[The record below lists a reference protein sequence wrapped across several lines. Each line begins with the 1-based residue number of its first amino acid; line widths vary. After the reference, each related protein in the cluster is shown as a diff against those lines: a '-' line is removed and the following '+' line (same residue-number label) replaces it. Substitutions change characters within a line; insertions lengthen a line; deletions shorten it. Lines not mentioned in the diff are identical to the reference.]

1 MKWSRMV
8 YNNNNNHNNSNHI
21 IISSGHNQQQH
32 LFERSGREHALVV
45 TVQGEILVC
54 GATCERHN
62 GRQPVRNMHHHIAD
76 SASDRRR
83 EHGTVDETSDTRA
96 ALPDER
102 FVASK
107 RVIPRDP
114 AGILP
119 DLVVHV
125 VSGRW
130 RTVVTACE

>member
-1 MKWSRMV
+1 MKWSTTTTITATTSSFHQV
-8 YNNNNNHNNSNHI
+8 IINNNTVRA
-21 IISSGHNQQQH
+21 
-32 LFERSGREHALVV
+32 RSFRENALVV
-45 TVQGEILVC
+45 TIQGEIPVC

-76 SASDRRR
+76 SASHRRR

-119 DLVVHV
+119 NLVVHV

-130 RTVVTACE
+130 RTVVTAWG